1 MIRVQSSPPV
11 CPKCQQ
17 TMRLMLVKG
26 ERQRVPR
33 CVDCDLPDPLQNPE
47 THSWLKGELSTGKFA
62 KRMSDSPKVRS

>member
-1 MIRVQSSPPV
+1 M
-11 CPKCQQ
+11 K
-17 TMRLMLVKG
+17 LMLVKG

-62 KRMSDSPKVRS
+62 KRTSDGPKVRS